1 MSLPANSPWFDERS
15 ESPILAEYA
24 RKLTSF
30 LDAVAD
36 GQVDIAELEAQEKR
50 VVDLMKQ
57 VEPMLS
63 AEAHA
68 KVTELL
74 HEVTAYDMMNTLYMA
89 AKSRRSAGRA

>member
-1 MSLPANSPWFDERS
+1 MSHTAAAPWFDERA
-15 ESPILAEYA
+15 ESPILAEHA

-30 LDAVAD
+30 LEAVAD
-36 GQVDIAELEAQEKR
+36 GQVDLAELEAQERR
-50 VVDLMKQ
+50 VVDIMKQ
-57 VEPMLS
+57 VEPLLS

-89 AKSRRSAGRA
+89 SKSRRSSG